1 MIQLE
6 MSSLRSHVRPGSSP
20 PRQSR
25 AWSTAWRA

>member
-1 MIQLE
+1 
-6 MSSLRSHVRPGSSP
+6 MSSLRSHVRPRPSP